1 VKGGSRHTYSL
12 HSQAYMGYRTEGLDL
27 IPQVDEKGEY
37 VGTYAGADV
46 PYGPDPNSTDTHYS
60 PNPKYTR
67 GYTWLKNVN
76 RGQVAG
82 ESGLFRVDFAQ
93 NNFQKREIDATGLHL
108 KYHSLNDWKPD
119 SVDIVTGYPP
129 RRKENAGIPGLD
141 YMFIHRSGENLDTL
155 FAGILEPY
163 RNESYILK
171 AESLSAAVK
180 VGREAPDD
188 RVKVV
193 KVLLKNGRTDYI
205 LWATNN
211 LVTYAVSD
219 GQVNFDFRGFVGVYS
234 VNATNGIVYTYIH
247 DGTCIGTWD
256 GLDAYTGEVVD
267 FTKEISS
274 ENDILVCPDQPEP
287 GYHK

>member
-1 VKGGSRHTYSL
+1 
-12 HSQAYMGYRTEGLDL
+12 
-27 IPQVDEKGEY
+27 
-37 VGTYAGADV
+37 
-46 PYGPDPNSTDTHYS
+46 
-60 PNPKYTR
+60 
-67 GYTWLKNVN
+67 
-76 RGQVAG
+76 
-82 ESGLFRVDFAQ
+82 
-93 NNFQKREIDATGLHL
+93 
-108 KYHSLNDWKPD
+108 
-119 SVDIVTGYPP
+119 
-129 RRKENAGIPGLD
+129 
-141 YMFIHRSGENLDTL
+141 MFIHRSGENLDTL

-274 ENDILVCPDQPEP
+274 ENDILVCPDQPIRDLTELEGRYIYVESDARCNGAFRILRGSREGENIRLSLGNCSLAEAYIDP
-287 GYHK
+287 YAPEKGLVYTIREGQRFRIPLTGETLR